1 MTAITHRRGHGH
13 LSLGGA
19 VAIGSPGRD
28 VFTALGDGGGGGGL
42 LLGCGEFL
50 GLEG

>member
-1 MTAITHRRGHGH
+1 MTATTHRRGHGH
-13 LSLGGA
+13 LRLGGA
-19 VAIGSPGRD
+19 VTIGSPGRD
-28 VFTALGDGGGGGGL
+28 VFTALGGGRGGGL